1 LRVIVH
7 DEAVKS
13 VSWFWQLQFGLQI
26 GALQYKRE
34 KEDATAMSRQIVL
47 GDSAVLAFEEYGEP
61 TGVPVIFCHG
71 WPSSRTM
78 AQLADEPARTLGI
91 RIISPDRPG
100 ISGSS
105 MQRERKLVDWPCIL
119 QRLVDHLD
127 IGEFRMLAISG
138 GAPYAYA
145 TAAGMPER
153 VRAIAVVG
161 GVIPFTELQDLEGL
175 LPLYRW
181 MLAFYQRR
189 PQLLR
194 RFFYLA
200 RPFLSFRAPVRLRP
214 LLLKMLLLRP
224 CDAASLRDNAAFEA
238 IFESQRRAWRGS
250 AEGVMADAQI
260 YAQPWGFALEDVRV
274 PVRLWH
280 GKEDRAFAVHL
291 AEEVARRLPN
301 CKARFIE
308 NEGHYSLPIRH
319 VHEILKDL
327 ISV

>member
-1 LRVIVH
+1 MNRQN
-7 DEAVKS
+7 S
-13 VSWFWQLQFGLQI
+13 VQLHG
-26 GALQYKRE
+26 G
-34 KEDATAMSRQIVL
+34 
-47 GDSAVLAFEEYGEP
+47 AVLAFEEYGDP
-61 TGVPVIFCHG
+61 SGVAVIFCHG

-78 AQLADEPARTLGI
+78 AQLADEPARSLGV

-105 MQRERKLVDWPCIL
+105 VQLGRKLSDWPSVVE
-119 QRLVDHLD
+119 RLVDELG
-127 IGEFRMLAISG
+127 IGEFRILAISG

-145 TAAGMPER
+145 TAVAVPER
-153 VRAIAVVG
+153 VRGIAIVG
-161 GVIPFTELQDLEGL
+161 GVIPFADMKDSKGL

-181 MLAFYQRR
+181 MLAFYRNR

-194 RFFYLA
+194 QLFRLA
-200 RPFLSFRAPVRLRP
+200 QPFLSVRAPVRLRP

-224 CDAASLRDNAAFEA
+224 CDAASLRDDAAFEA

-250 AEGVMADAQI
+250 AQGVMIDAQI
-260 YAQPWGFALEDVRV
+260 YAQPWGFAIEDVRV

-280 GKEDRAFAVHL
+280 GIEDRAFAVRL
-291 AEEVARRLPN
+291 AKEIANRFPN
-301 CKARFIE
+301 CEARFIQ

-319 VHEILKDL
+319 MGKILEDL

>member
-1 LRVIVH
+1 M
-7 DEAVKS
+7 E
-13 VSWFWQLQFGLQI
+13 
-26 GALQYKRE
+26 
-34 KEDATAMSRQIVL
+34 MSREEIVQL
-47 GDSAVLAFEEYGEP
+47 DNGGVVAIQEYGDP
-61 TGVPVIFCHG
+61 TGTPVIFCHG

-105 MQRERKLVDWPCIL
+105 IELDRKLRDWPRL
-119 QRLVDHLD
+119 VERLVDHLD
-127 IGEFRMLAISG
+127 IGEFRIIAISG
-138 GAPYAYA
+138 GAPYAYV
-145 TAAGMPER
+145 TAVALPER

-161 GVIPFTELQDLEGL
+161 GVIPFAELQDLKGL

-181 MLAFYQRR
+181 MLAFYRNR
-189 PQLLR
+189 PQLMR
-194 RFFYLA
+194 RFFHLA
-200 RPFLSFRAPVRLRP
+200 QPFLSFRAPVRLRP

-224 CDAASLRDNAAFEA
+224 CDAASLRDDAAFEA

-250 AEGVMADAQI
+250 AEGVMTDAQI
-260 YAQPWGFALEDVRV
+260 YAQPWGFAVEDVRV

-280 GKEDRAFAVHL
+280 GKEDRAFAVRL
-291 AEEVARRLPN
+291 AEEVASRLPN

-308 NEGHYSLPIRH
+308 NEGHYSLPIRRM
-319 VHEILKDL
+319 HEILQDL

>member
-1 LRVIVH
+1 MNRQNIV
-7 DEAVKS
+7 
-13 VSWFWQLQFGLQI
+13 QLHG
-26 GALQYKRE
+26 G
-34 KEDATAMSRQIVL
+34 
-47 GDSAVLAFEEYGEP
+47 AVLAFEEYGDP
-61 TGVPVIFCHG
+61 SGVPVIFCHG

-78 AQLADEPARTLGI
+78 AQLTDDAARGLGI

-105 MQRERKLVDWPCIL
+105 LQGNRKLSDWPAL
-119 QRLVDHLD
+119 VERLVDFLGLND
-127 IGEFRMLAISG
+127 FRILAISG

-145 TAAGMPER
+145 TAIAIPER
-153 VRAIAVVG
+153 VRAIAIVG
-161 GVIPFTELQDLEGL
+161 GVIPFAELKDFTGL

-181 MLAFYQRR
+181 MLAFYRNR

-194 RFFYLA
+194 QLFRLA
-200 RPFLSFRAPVRLRP
+200 RPFLSFRAPIRLRP

-250 AEGVMADAQI
+250 AEGVMDDARI
-260 YAQPWGFALEDVRV
+260 YAQLWGFAVQDVRV

-280 GKEDRAFAVHL
+280 GKQDRAFAVCL
-291 AEEVARRLPN
+291 AEEIANRLPN

-319 VHEILKDL
+319 IREILRDL

>member
-1 LRVIVH
+1 MNRQNIV
-7 DEAVKS
+7 
-13 VSWFWQLQFGLQI
+13 QLHG
-26 GALQYKRE
+26 G
-34 KEDATAMSRQIVL
+34 
-47 GDSAVLAFEEYGEP
+47 AVLAFEEYGDP
-61 TGVPVIFCHG
+61 SGVPVIFCHG

-78 AQLADEPARTLGI
+78 AQLTDDAARGLGI

-105 MQRERKLVDWPCIL
+105 MQGDRKLSDWPAL
-119 QRLVDHLD
+119 VERLVDDLGLND
-127 IGEFRMLAISG
+127 FRILAISG

-145 TAAGMPER
+145 TAIAIPER
-153 VRAIAVVG
+153 VRAIAIVG
-161 GVIPFTELQDLEGL
+161 GVIPFAELKDFTGL

-181 MLAFYQRR
+181 MLAFYRNR

-194 RFFYLA
+194 QLFRLA
-200 RPFLSFRAPVRLRP
+200 RPFLSFRAPIRLRP

-250 AEGVMADAQI
+250 AEGVMDDARI
-260 YAQPWGFALEDVRV
+260 YAHPWGFAVEDVRV

-280 GKEDRAFAVHL
+280 GKQDRAFAVCL
-291 AEEVARRLPN
+291 AEEIANRLPN

-319 VHEILKDL
+319 IREILQDL